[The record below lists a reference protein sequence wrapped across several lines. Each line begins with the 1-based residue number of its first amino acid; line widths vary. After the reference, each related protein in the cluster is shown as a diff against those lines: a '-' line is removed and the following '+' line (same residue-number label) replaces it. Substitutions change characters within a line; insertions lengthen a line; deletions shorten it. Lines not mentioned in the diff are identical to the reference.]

1 MSRDFSVT
9 LSDFQKR
16 FARLLDKSFCSMD
29 YKLAMRNA
37 FTYMKL
43 LRVKNLE
50 HRSEEVTIVVDCDG
64 SDEEKEKEVSG
75 GDEDEEKKN
84 KKVVALVIVATG
96 SVKSKPGVPHHLHS
110 FSTDLARL

>member
-9 LSDFQKR
+9 LSYFQKR
-16 FARLLDKSFCSMD
+16 FARLLDKSFRSMD

-50 HRSEEVTIVVDCDG
+50 HRLIVTNHYICFWDERKGQEELLTLYKIQR
-64 SDEEKEKEVSG
+64 DERKG
-75 GDEDEEKKN
+75 QEE
-84 KKVVALVIVATG
+84 LIT
-96 SVKSKPGVPHHLHS
+96 L
-110 FSTDLARL
+110 